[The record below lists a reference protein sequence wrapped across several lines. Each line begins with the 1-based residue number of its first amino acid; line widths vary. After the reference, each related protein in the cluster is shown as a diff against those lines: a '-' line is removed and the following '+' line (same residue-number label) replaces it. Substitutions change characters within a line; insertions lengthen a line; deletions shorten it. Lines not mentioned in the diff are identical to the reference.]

1 MVLNIQPTLPQLIH
15 VLLNCFPPTEAP
27 AFSALQ
33 PLLGLPVTGSS
44 GGYAHQT
51 TLRLFSLLT
60 ISSYNQD
67 LPHSLS
73 SEFLEFMSS
82 GALGGPLIVLGVW
95 PGGGAPWSRDGRSR
109 EEEEAVQCSCGLG
122 ASVDTRSRGRQGGR
136 CASTTLP
143 PAWDAPPGRPTTLPF
158 CQAKAA

>member
-1 MVLNIQPTLPQLIH
+1 MILNIQPTHPQLIH

-73 SEFLEFMSS
+73 SEFLEIGSS
-82 GALGGPLIVLGVW
+82 GALGGASDR
-95 PGGGAPWSRDGRSR
+95 PGGVAWGWGTLVTGRKVAGGGGGS
-109 EEEEAVQCSCGLG
+109 AV
-122 ASVDTRSRGRQGGR
+122 
-136 CASTTLP
+136 
-143 PAWDAPPGRPTTLPF
+143 
-158 CQAKAA
+158 